1 MDIPSKKFQP
11 LIGARWRQKMK
22 TCNGCEHLIKLF
34 SKSIDKKYLYVCVG
48 EAKYGIA
55 KAILETDKEGKIRVP
70 TPYWCPKE
78 AKNVQ

>member
-1 MDIPSKKFQP
+1 
-11 LIGARWRQKMK
+11 MK

-78 AKNVQ
+78 EKMCNSSAINVQKEALNVN